1 MLKTKCISLII
12 LIVLQFTVGYS
23 YSNEPDDIP
32 KKKRPKIGL
41 VLSGGGAKGFA
52 YLGMF
57 KVFKEVGLPI
67 DYIGGTSIGSVMGG
81 LYAAGYGYEEIK
93 KMIES
98 QDWEKLIRDEIPRKY
113 LAYEEK
119 HFMEYSIV
127 SLPLKKRK
135 VRLQKSM
142 HKGQQINLMLNRYF
156 SPVWDVNDFSKLQ
169 TPFLCVA
176 TNLYNGDAEILTN
189 GYLPMA
195 IRSSMSIPGYFA
207 PTHFNGMYL
216 IDGGVVN
223 NYPAQPVQDKG
234 ADYLIGG
241 DVQAGL
247 KDTIT
252 ELTSLISIINQV
264 VFFHAEEA
272 NYVTDSLLNINIR
285 FEVPAGML
293 DFNKY
298 DTIIKYGEY
307 VANQYRPELKALADS
322 LNAIEYKP
330 VKVRNAKPPKTI
342 DINEVVYEG
351 NKKMSS
357 EYLDN
362 FFGEFRNETVSID
375 DIEDKVTM
383 VYGTKFFKY
392 VFYELEK
399 SSDGRANIIIK
410 VEEASPGYL
419 SASIHYDLTYNG
431 SIRISGIFRNIIG
444 KRSKVFGEIVFGI
457 NPRFRLLYFL
467 SNGIKPG
474 FGFDIDMY
482 EFKFN
487 YYKRSEKVTG
497 ISIRNLKAAAYTT
510 SMINN
515 LYSVKLGAEYEY
527 FRFKQTVVV
536 DTSLLP
542 FQNFNSYGSI
552 FIKFRADTKNKLY
565 FSTTGFDAEFDAH
578 YCMNLSKG
586 WIDSVFTNAL
596 IMSVKL
602 HKNLPLNKRFTLK
615 PGLFIG
621 WTLND
626 DEPSIQ
632 HRFGAGGLNEIN
644 YINNFVPFTGVQ
656 FIQRFGLYAAIARLK
671 LQYNVWEK
679 IYLTL
684 RTDMGNLEATSKDL
698 TDISNAMFGY
708 GLTASYNSFIG
719 PIELTVMSSNVNP
732 SVSFFINIGFSF

>member
-1 MLKTKCISLII
+1 
-12 LIVLQFTVGYS
+12 
-23 YSNEPDDIP
+23 
-32 KKKRPKIGL
+32 
-41 VLSGGGAKGFA
+41 
-52 YLGMF
+52 
-57 KVFKEVGLPI
+57 
-67 DYIGGTSIGSVMGG
+67 
-81 LYAAGYGYEEIK
+81 
-93 KMIES
+93 
-98 QDWEKLIRDEIPRKY
+98 
-113 LAYEEK
+113 
-119 HFMEYSIV
+119 
-127 SLPLKKRK
+127 
-135 VRLQKSM
+135 
-142 HKGQQINLMLNRYF
+142 
-156 SPVWDVNDFSKLQ
+156 
-169 TPFLCVA
+169 
-176 TNLYNGDAEILTN
+176 
-189 GYLPMA
+189 
-195 IRSSMSIPGYFA
+195 
-207 PTHFNGMYL
+207 
-216 IDGGVVN
+216 
-223 NYPAQPVQDKG
+223 
-234 ADYLIGG
+234 
-241 DVQAGL
+241 
-247 KDTIT
+247 
-252 ELTSLISIINQV
+252 
-264 VFFHAEEA
+264 
-272 NYVTDSLLNINIR
+272 
-285 FEVPAGML
+285 
-293 DFNKY
+293 
-298 DTIIKYGEY
+298 
-307 VANQYRPELKALADS
+307 
-322 LNAIEYKP
+322 
-330 VKVRNAKPPKTI
+330 
-342 DINEVVYEG
+342 
-351 NKKMSS
+351 
-357 EYLDN
+357 
-362 FFGEFRNETVSID
+362 
-375 DIEDKVTM
+375 
-383 VYGTKFFKY
+383 
-392 VFYELEK
+392 
-399 SSDGRANIIIK
+399 
-410 VEEASPGYL
+410 L